1 MRQFLC
7 RFCRGRELGHSMR
20 PSQRGMRRTAEGP
33 AACKATGRALGFDGG
48 GADVCLWGLTAG
60 VLLCAD
66 WTWL

>member
-1 MRQFLC
+1 
-7 RFCRGRELGHSMR
+7 MR
-20 PSQRGMRRTAEGP
+20 PSQRSMRRTAEGP

-66 WTWL
+66 WVWL